1 MQFLPELHTETKQ
14 TAKEEGETIENKQL
28 NSSHTSELKQKGLM
42 VDVGPTPHGVTDI
55 KRFLE
60 FKEAF
65 KSTLQKKGVRSADGL
80 RLVKLA

>member
-28 NSSHTSELKQKGLM
+28 NSCHTSELKQKGLM
-42 VDVGPTPHGVTDI
+42 VDMGPTPHRVTDI

-60 FKEAF
+60 FEEAF
-65 KSTLQKKGVRSADGL
+65 KSQKKGVRPADGL